1 MNSSIPMRH
10 PLLLAGL
17 MLVLAACNS
26 QRTPSTENAPTES
39 DSISREPAMQPIV
52 VEIYADLICPF
63 CFIGTERLE
72 RAIASSALQER
83 VVVRHRAFLLQPD
96 MPAEGIDVRTYL
108 LTRTGRE
115 PSELFGPVEEMARES
130 GLALDLTRQP
140 RNYPT
145 LAAHALLRH
154 AEAKG
159 TQRALERALYRAHF
173 MDASNISDAS
183 VLVALATPH
192 GFTEEEVRRITTD
205 PAELATVRADAEAAA
220 RRGVRGV
227 PHFVIDGERVLRGAQ
242 SEANLRTALEH
253 SAR

>member
-1 MNSSIPMRH
+1 MFPMH
-10 PLLLAGL
+10 PFLLAGL
-17 MLVLAACNS
+17 MLVLASCIS
-26 QRTPSTENAPTES
+26 RRTTSTENAPAES
-39 DSISREPAMQPIV
+39 DSPSREPAAQPIV
-52 VEIYADLICPF
+52 VELYTDLICPF
-63 CFIGTERLE
+63 CYIGTERLE
-72 RAIASSALQER
+72 RAIAASELQER

-130 GLALDLTRQP
+130 GIALDLTRQP

-154 AEAKG
+154 AESKG
-159 TQRALERALYRAHF
+159 TQRTLERAMYQAHF
-173 MDASNISDAS
+173 IDASNISDVA
-183 VLVALATPH
+183 VLVALAIPH
-192 GFTEEEVRRITTD
+192 GFTEAEVRRITTD
-205 PAELATVRADAEAAA
+205 PAELATVRRDAEAAT

-242 SEANLRTALEH
+242 SEANLRAALEQ
-253 SAR
+253 SARP